1 MKKIF
6 FRLAGWAA
14 GWLPPAVIRR
24 IYQFKPFASLVRR
37 MLNQAAPAGLASV
50 TVAGGELAGV
60 KLVLDLQTEKDYW
73 LGSYETE
80 LQAALRKWL
89 KPGMVVYDVGA
100 NIGYI
105 SLLMARQL
113 GDGERVFAFEALPAN
128 LERLRLNLE
137 SSGLGEGITVIPAAV
152 VDGER
157 PVRFLVG
164 LSGGM
169 GKAEGSAGRQ
179 ELPYNESI
187 EVQGIS
193 LDQFVFEQGNPAPEL
208 VKVDIEGGEVLALP
222 GMRRMLSEFHPI
234 IFLEL
239 HGPEA
244 AQAALQE
251 LVSAGYRICHMQRG
265 YPEVTRIVSLGWK
278 SYIIAYRQNDM

>member
-1 MKKIF
+1 
-6 FRLAGWAA
+6 
-14 GWLPPAVIRR
+14 
-24 IYQFKPFASLVRR
+24 
-37 MLNQAAPAGLASV
+37 MLNQAAPAGHSSV
-50 TVAGGELAGV
+50 SVAGGGLAGV
-60 KLVLDLQTEKDYW
+60 KLVLDLKTEKDYW

-80 LQAALRKWL
+80 LQAALRKWT

-105 SLLMARQL
+105 SLLMARQV
-113 GDGERVFAFEALPAN
+113 GSGGRVLAFEALPAN
-128 LERLRLNLE
+128 LERLRMNLE
-137 SSGLGEGITVIPAAV
+137 SSRLGESITVIPAAV
-152 VDGER
+152 VDGVR

-179 ELPYNESI
+179 ELPYNETI

-208 VKVDIEGGEVLALP
+208 VKIDIEGGEVLALP
-222 GMRRMLSEFHPI
+222 GMRRVLSEFHPVI
-234 IFLEL
+234 LLEL

-244 AQAALQE
+244 AHAAWQE
-251 LVSAGYRICHMQRG
+251 LVEAGYRISYMQRG
-265 YPEVTRIVSLGWK
+265 YPEVTSVDRLGWK
-278 SYIIAYRQNDM
+278 AYIVAYQYNDL